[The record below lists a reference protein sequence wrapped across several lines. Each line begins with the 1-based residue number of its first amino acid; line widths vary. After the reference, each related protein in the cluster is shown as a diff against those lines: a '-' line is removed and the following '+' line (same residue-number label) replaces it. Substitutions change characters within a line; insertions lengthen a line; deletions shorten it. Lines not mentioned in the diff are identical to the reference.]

1 MKTDNYDSR
10 NDTIEHAIRVRELLI
25 PLIEELDDRSRE
37 HDASKTQPPE
47 LAFFDEYTPKLR
59 HSTYGSPEYHQL
71 LVEMQAGLEHH
82 YANNRHHPEHH
93 EEGIDGMTLI
103 DLVEMLAD
111 WKAATERH
119 EDGNL
124 ERSLKI
130 NKDRFE
136 MSDQLVAILES
147 TARHF
152 GWL

>member
-1 MKTDNYDSR
+1 MTDYDSR
-10 NDTIEHAIRVRELLI
+10 PDTIEHAWRVRMLLA
-25 PLIEELDDRSRE
+25 PLIEELDERSRI
-37 HDASKTQPPE
+37 HDASKTHPPE
-47 LAFFDEYTPKLR
+47 LEVFDEYTPKLR
-59 HSTYGSPEYHQL
+59 HSTYGSDEYMDFL
-71 LVEMQAGLEHH
+71 AGMQEGLEHH

-93 EEGIDGMTLI
+93 EDGIDGMTLI

-130 NKDRFE
+130 NKDRFG
-136 MSDQLVAILES
+136 MSSQLVSILES

>member
-1 MKTDNYDSR
+1 MSDFDSR
-10 NDTIEHAIRVRELLI
+10 PDTIEHALRVRQLLV

-47 LAFFDEYTPKLR
+47 LAYFDEYTPKLR
-59 HSTYGSPEYHQL
+59 HSTYGSPEYREF
-71 LVEMQAGLEHH
+71 LVQMQGGLEHH

-93 EEGIDGMTLI
+93 EDGIDGMTLI

-119 EDGNL
+119 EDGDL
-124 ERSLKI
+124 ARSLKI

-136 MSDQLVAILES
+136 MSDQLVSILES

>member
-1 MKTDNYDSR
+1 MSYDSR
-10 NDTIEHAIRVRELLI
+10 NDTIEHAIRVRQLLV

-59 HSTYGSPEYHQL
+59 HSTYGSDEYHQF

-119 EDGNL
+119 EDGDL

-136 MSDQLVAILES
+136 ISDQLVAILES